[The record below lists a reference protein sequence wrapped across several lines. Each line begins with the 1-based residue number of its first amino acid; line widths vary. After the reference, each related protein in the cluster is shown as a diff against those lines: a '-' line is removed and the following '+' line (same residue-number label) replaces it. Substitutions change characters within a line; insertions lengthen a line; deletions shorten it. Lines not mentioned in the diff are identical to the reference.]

1 LIAGSLAS
9 KNPKGQS
16 SLWPFFLAHMMFD
29 ITPTLDCGG
38 RVIALD
44 RARVVGIVNVTPDS
58 FSGDGLS
65 PDAAIAHGLK
75 LIAEGADALDIGGE
89 STRPG
94 AGEIP
99 VEEELRRVIPV
110 IERLARE
117 AEVPIWVDTSKPEVM
132 RAAVGAG
139 AGLINDVYALRRD
152 GAMDAAASLKVPVV
166 LMHML
171 GEPRTMQDAPDY
183 DDVVAD
189 VHRFLA
195 ERIFACEMSGMSKKK
210 IVVDPGFGFGKTL
223 DHNLAL
229 LRQLARF
236 TDLGVPVLAG
246 LSRKGMIGTLTGRT
260 QRERVHGSVAAS
272 LIAARYGAKLLRVHD
287 VAATVDALKV
297 WNAVA
302 AQTVPKGKSA
312 PAMPKWGDDD

>member
-1 LIAGSLAS
+1 
-9 KNPKGQS
+9 
-16 SLWPFFLAHMMFD
+16 MFD
-29 ITPTLDCGG
+29 ITPTLDCNG
-38 RVIALD
+38 RELRLD
-44 RARVVGIVNVTPDS
+44 RARIVGIVNVTPDS

-75 LIAEGADALDIGGE
+75 LVGEGADALDIGGE

-94 AGEIP
+94 ADDVS

-110 IERLARE
+110 IERLAHE
-117 AEVPIWVDTSKPEVM
+117 TDVPIWVDTSKPEVM

-152 GAMDAAASLKVPVV
+152 GAMDAVAALKVPVV
-166 LMHML
+166 LMHMQ

-195 ERIFACEMSGMSKKK
+195 ERIFACEMSGVSKKK

-223 DHNLAL
+223 AHNLAL

-246 LSRKGMIGTLTGRT
+246 LSRKGMIGALIDRAQSLPRT
-260 QRERVHGSVAAS
+260 RSGGERIHGSVAAA
-272 LIAARYGAKLLRVHD
+272 LIAAQYGAKLLRVHD

-302 AQTVPKGKSA
+302 AQTVPKGKSG